1 MADIVMGSRVR
12 LHLRLQL
19 HDGTVVEDSFESG
32 EPLEFTLG
40 DGTLVQ
46 GLELGLLGLGPGDE
60 QTLTLAP
67 EQAFGPHNPE
77 LVFEFPRSVF
87 PSDMELQP
95 GLVMTFDLGEV
106 RDVPGMLL
114 EVGDDKV
121 TVDLNHPLAGK
132 PVVYHVK
139 VLEVHP
145 PEGLS

>member
-12 LHLRLQL
+12 MHLRLQL

-32 EPLEFTLG
+32 EPLVFTLG

-46 GLELGLLGLGPGDE
+46 GLELGLLGLKPGDE

-87 PSDMELQP
+87 PEDMELQP

-114 EVGDDKV
+114 EVGEEQV

-139 VLEVHP
+139 VLDVFP
-145 PEGLS
+145 PEGLA